1 MNDLELLDISDELL
15 IINKTTIERLFQEK
29 NMNPLVLYMF
39 YYKTAKWQK
48 NNPIK
53 ANDEYC
59 KKCLH
64 WGTDKLKVTKKKLKD
79 MNLIEIV
86 KRTNEKGV
94 IEAWYVKVNY
104 FNSTIP
110 ETTTPNRPLVVQQE
124 TNTINNN
131 ILNTNNN
138 INTKYGEHFK
148 KTHKEPYGTYKRVK
162 LTPDEYLRLVNEFGE
177 DFIRKQIE
185 LLDEYIESNNNKN
198 KYTNFNLVL
207 RKSIRENWFNKKEK
221 GGNSSFLETMKGLY
235 DEQRSNN

>member
-1 MNDLELLDISDELL
+1 MNELELLDISDELL

-29 NMNPLVLYMF
+29 DMNLLVLYMF

-64 WGTDKLKVTKKKLKD
+64 WGIDKLKAAKKRLKD

-86 KRTNEKGV
+86 KRTNEKGI
-94 IEAWYVKVNY
+94 IEGWYVKVNY

-110 ETTTPNRPLVVQQE
+110 ETTIPDRPLVVQQE

-138 INTKYGEHFK
+138 INTITKERFK
-148 KTHKEPYGTYKRVK
+148 KPTLKEVK
-162 LTPDEYLRLVNEFGE
+162 EYCEERNNEIDAE
-177 DFIRKQIE
+177 TFINF
-185 LLDEYIESNNNKN
+185 YESKGWMVGKN
-198 KYTNFNLVL
+198 KMKDWKACVRTWEK
-207 RKSIRENWFNKKEK
+207 KSRHIIAKEEKPIPDWFYKELQTQEITK
-221 GGNSSFLETMKGLY
+221 EEKESMEWLNDL
-235 DEQRSNN
+235 